1 MFLGHVRMTGPDL
14 YILRHGQTEW
24 NAEGRFQGALDS
36 PLTALGRAQAARQG
50 AILLALGIDAARHDF
65 AVSPQGRAR
74 QTAAIALG
82 MVGAVAIA
90 DERLREISL
99 GDWDGLTRK
108 DIAARRAGDPASADA
123 DGWQDAAP
131 GGEGF
136 ASVAARTRAFLAGLR
151 RPTVVITH
159 GTASLFLRGAA
170 LGLDLPA
177 ILALPEGQG
186 VVYHIRDG
194 RERQLD

>member
-1 MFLGHVRMTGPDL
+1 MTGFDL
-14 YILRHGQTEW
+14 YVLRHGQTEW

-36 PLTALGRAQAARQG
+36 ALTALGRAQAERQG
-50 AILLALGIDAARHDF
+50 AILAGLGIGAETHDF

-82 MVGAVAIA
+82 PIGAVATV

-99 GDWDGLTRK
+99 GAWDGLTRK
-108 DIAARRAGDPASADA
+108 DIASRRAAGPAGADA
-123 DGWQDAAP
+123 SCWQDAAP

-177 ILALPEGQG
+177 ILALPERQG

-194 RERQLD
+194 RERQHD